1 MYIDTQETF
10 AEAQAIASAVGDVV
24 STNTYDTGA
33 AADVGNGETMIL
45 FAKTNAALAGA
56 GSSVQVVLRHSADN
70 ITFTDAAAGPVVP
83 LAAATANET
92 IARIKLPIGLLRY
105 LRVAFR
111 ISGATASGGTASAYL
126 VKDTD
131 YNVAYRSGVSA
142 T

>member
-1 MYIDTQETF
+1 MFIDTQETF
-10 AEAQAIASAVGDVV
+10 ADAQAVASAVGDVV
-24 STNTYDTGA
+24 STNVYDTGA

-45 FAKTNAALAGA
+45 YAKMVAALAGA
-56 GSSVQVVLRHSADN
+56 GAIIQVVLQHSADN
-70 ITFTDAAAGPVVP
+70 STFTDAVAGPTVA
-83 LAAATANET
+83 LAAAVANEN

-142 T
+142 V

>member
-1 MYIDTQETF
+1 MFIDTQETF
-10 AEAQAIASAVGDVV
+10 ADSQAIASAVGDVV
-24 STNTYDTGA
+24 STNVYDTGA

-45 FAKTNAALAGA
+45 YAKMNTALAGA
-56 GSSVQVVLRHSADN
+56 GSVIQVVLQTSADN
-70 ITFTDAAAGPVVP
+70 STWVDADASGTTA
-83 LAAATANET
+83 LAAATANKV
-92 IARIKLPIGLLRY
+92 IARMKLPIGLLRY

-131 YNVAYRSGVSA
+131 YNRAYRSGVSA

>member
-10 AEAQAIASAVGDVV
+10 AEGQAVASAAGDVV
-24 STNTYDTGA
+24 STNVYDTGA

-45 FAKTNAALAGA
+45 YAKTGTALAGA
-56 GSSVQVVLRHSADN
+56 GSSIQVVLQHSADN
-70 ITFTDAAAGPVVP
+70 VTFTDAATGPVVA
-83 LAAATANET
+83 LAAAVANEN

-111 ISGATASGGTASAYL
+111 ISGATATGGTASAYL
-126 VKDTD
+126 VKDVD